1 MADGSIRIEAT
12 ISDEQAKKQLEQM
25 SKDIE
30 KQSAAIDKQT
40 AKVNKL
46 AAQWEKVAAG
56 GTKGLKMKADL
67 AATSK
72 EAERLSGRLEEV
84 NAEIVKAQADYNT
97 RLKQAATGEI
107 PQEEFSESAQKL
119 NNLVAESDKLAEAL
133 RNADDKAAMLKQ
145 QLAGFRSVA
154 YEPRRAEHHIQSQQ

>member
-46 AAQWEKVAAG
+46 AAQWERSPLAVR
-56 GTKGLKMKADL
+56 KA
-67 AATSK
+67 
-72 EAERLSGRLEEV
+72 
-84 NAEIVKAQADYNT
+84 
-97 RLKQAATGEI
+97 
-107 PQEEFSESAQKL
+107 
-119 NNLVAESDKLAEAL
+119 
-133 RNADDKAAMLKQ
+133 
-145 QLAGFRSVA
+145 
-154 YEPRRAEHHIQSQQ
+154 